1 MAKDLTY
8 NPLIFDAPDMEAARR
23 IILTREA
30 GRDTDERWTIETPY
44 LAQLIGDR
52 LQLGPGKL
60 VIDYGCGIGRL
71 SKALIGMFGCAVLG
85 VDISA
90 KMRALAPEYVDAA
103 SFSVVSR
110 RVLQLM
116 AERGLRAD
124 AAISVWVLQHCLNPA
139 EDIGLIRSALSPQG
153 QFFVANN
160 QRRAVPAVEVR
171 WGDDGQDVAALLAQ
185 AMTPEQFGR
194 LDPAAVGQAVSDATF
209 WGLYRA

>member
-8 NPLIFDAPDMEAARR
+8 NPLVFDVPDMEAARR

-30 GRDTDERWTIETPY
+30 GRDTDERWTLETPY

-60 VIDYGCGIGRL
+60 VIDYGCGVGRL

-139 EDIGLIRSALSPQG
+139 EDIGLIRSALNPQG